1 MEDRLGKEKALL
13 RALYDEILKSEESK
27 DEGMKQLVED
37 SKLLSA
43 PDEIAEANIRVMF
56 TKYLSHPPSLQKYV
70 KDPKMKAKV
79 IEKRKEAP
87 LLSAHKFW
95 SKQPVMQFDNL
106 DKGDLPI
113 GPIKEVTSK
122 DFPPG
127 PYPLPEDLEWCSIDV
142 NTEKFVEAYEL
153 MRDFFIEDY
162 DSGFRMN
169 YSIDYLRWE
178 FNIPGYYPE
187 YSFGIRVKATKEL
200 IAFAGGIPAVA
211 SVCGSVFEL
220 AVGNYTAIKKAHRSR
235 RLTPLVIMEIL
246 RRMHLRGAHQFFMS
260 TNRVIYLPFSE
271 MWFYRRALDYRK
283 MLDVSVLENHSWN

>member
-142 NTEKFVEAYEL
+142 NTKELIEAYEL
-153 MRDFFIEDY
+153 MRDYFIEDF
-162 DSGFRMN
+162 DSSYRMN
-169 YSIDYLRWE
+169 YSLDYLKWA
-178 FNIPGYYPE
+178 FSVPGYSSE
-187 YSFGIRVKATKEL
+187 YLVGVRVKATKEL
-200 IAFAGGIPAVA
+200 IFFSGSIPATV
-211 SVCGSVFEL
+211 SVDGTTLEL
-220 AVGNYTAIKKAHRSR
+220 VVGNHGAIKTNHRSR
-235 RLTPLVIMEIL
+235 RLTPLTLTEIL
-246 RRMHLRGAHQFFMS
+246 RRMHLRGINQFLFS
-260 TNRVIYLPFSE
+260 TDRVICMPFSE
-271 MWFYRRALDYRK
+271 MWYYRRELNYRK
-283 MLDVSVLENHSWN
+283 MLEVSALEKP